1 MFRIEIF
8 ALIVAAIKIHY
19 LINCP
24 FAACFIVQHRQSL
37 VFIDEEVAEDPQE
50 GTQLQMPHLK
60 GAAIE
65 DMLFTVYRRYCG

>member
-8 ALIVAAIKIHY
+8 AHIVTAIKMQY

-24 FAACFIVQHRQSL
+24 YRQSL